1 MNRIKILSRLKIKSG
16 FKTKVYCSIISVV
29 LLAGILVAISVGGI
43 VSKALLEEHK
53 NRGISTTSSF
63 AARSVDSILAIDFL
77 RLNNLVNEVK
87 NSFDDITY
95 AFIIDKKGEILA
107 HTFQGGFP
115 VELKNANIIPQ
126 QKKCSIKLLDT
137 GAGMIYDFAC
147 PVFAGKFPIGGVR
160 IGLVRTKFQK
170 TLNHLLWSIFAS
182 LGISLLISIM
192 VGAALSNQISKP
204 VKRLNLAMKEIMKGN
219 LNVCAGPRAHE
230 NCWEIKE
237 CSEQKCP
244 AHGSLYRRCWYLG
257 YDHPE
262 SSTCGQASKENCEGC
277 PVYKKNSGDEI
288 QNLAESFDA
297 MAMALKNNLTKLAES
312 KKILEQSEKKYRR
325 IFETS
330 MDMLFT
336 IDNYGKFQD
345 INNAGLVMIG
355 YDLKNVTAS
364 LNLDDLFLKPF
375 QFDQLVKKIE
385 AKGFIKNMECSLK
398 INNGR
403 ELAVLLSCTASRDE
417 NGRITGYDGII
428 KDITEL
434 HDMEQ
439 QLLQA
444 DKLASIGQLASGVAH
459 EINNPLA
466 LILGYVQF
474 MIRNEAENSK
484 FLDDL
489 KTIEKQTRNCKK
501 IVEALLHFARKSNIQ
516 KSIVDIN
523 RIISDVLQVTR
534 HHLELDHIKI
544 KTGFARHIPFVKGDA
559 ENLKQVF
566 MNLIINAG
574 QSITNNGSI
583 IISTA
588 FTEKNIL
595 VKVEDTGSGIEAD
608 IINKIFD
615 PFFSTKPTGEGTGL
629 GLSISYG
636 IIKEHNG
643 NITVKSRPGKGS
655 LFRVELPAVSK
666 NEDAIIS
673 QFLRCQSRN

>member
-1 MNRIKILSRLKIKSG
+1 MNRIKTFKIKFG
-16 FKTKVYCSIISVV
+16 FRTKVYCSIISVV
-29 LLAGILVAISVGGI
+29 LLAGILIAIAVSGI

-53 NRGISTTSSF
+53 NRGISTTLSF

-77 RLNNLVNEVK
+77 RLNNLVNEAK

-115 VELKNANIIPQ
+115 VELKKANIIPL
-126 QKKCSIKLLDT
+126 QKKCSIMLLDT
-137 GAGMIYDFAC
+137 GAGMIYDFAS

-160 IGLVRTKFQK
+160 IGLVRTKLQE
-170 TLNHLLWSIFAS
+170 TRNHLLWSIFAS
-182 LGISLLISIM
+182 LGISVLISIM

-204 VKRLNLAMKEIMKGN
+204 VRRLNLAMKEIMKGN
-219 LNVCAGPRAHE
+219 LNVCAGPRANE
-230 NCWEIKE
+230 NCWEIME
-237 CSEQKCP
+237 CVDQKCP
-244 AHGSLYRRCWYLG
+244 AHGAFYRRCWYLG
-257 YDHPE
+257 DDPPRNR
-262 SSTCGQASKENCEGC
+262 NCEKPSSKNCAGC
-277 PVYKKNSGDEI
+277 SVYKKNSGDEI

-312 KKILEQSEKKYRR
+312 KEILEESEKKYHR

-330 MDMLFT
+330 IDMLFT
-336 IDNYGKFQD
+336 IDNCGNFQD
-345 INNAGLVMIG
+345 VNKAGLIMIG
-355 YDLKNVTAS
+355 YDLKNVTNS

-375 QFDQLVKKIE
+375 QFDQLVKKIKT
-385 AKGFIKNMECSLK
+385 KGFVKNMECSLK
-398 INNGR
+398 INNGM
-403 ELAVLLSCTASRDE
+403 ELAVLLSCTASIDE
-417 NGRITGYDGII
+417 NGTISGYDGII

-434 HDMEQ
+434 NNMEQ

-474 MIRNEAENSK
+474 MIRNEADNSNL
-484 FLDDL
+484 LDDL

-501 IVEALLHFARKSNIQ
+501 IVEDLLHFARKSNTK
-516 KSIVDIN
+516 KSLININTIIRDI
-523 RIISDVLQVTR
+523 LQVVQ

-544 KTGFARHIPFVKGDA
+544 KTEFGQDVPFVRGDA

-583 IISTA
+583 IISTS
-588 FTEKNIL
+588 FVGENIL
-595 VKVEDTGSGIEAD
+595 VKIEDTGSGIEPAV
-608 IINKIFD
+608 INKIFD
-615 PFFSTKPTGEGTGL
+615 PFFTTKPTGLGTGL
-629 GLSISYG
+629 GLSLSYG

-643 NITVKSRPGKGS
+643 NITVKSQPGKGS
-655 LFRVELPAVSK
+655 LFLVELPVPKTKK
-666 NEDAIIS
+666 NGITDEI
-673 QFLRCQSRN
+673 